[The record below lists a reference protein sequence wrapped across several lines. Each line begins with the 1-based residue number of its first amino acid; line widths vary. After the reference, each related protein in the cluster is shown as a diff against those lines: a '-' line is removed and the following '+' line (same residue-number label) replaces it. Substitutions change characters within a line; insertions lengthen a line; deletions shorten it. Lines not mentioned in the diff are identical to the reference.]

1 MLLKNVGLKGKQK
14 LAGRWQSDPFT
25 IIEHPNKDIPVFK
38 IKRGNLEKVVHRNL
52 LLPLS
57 FPLLVK
63 ECVKSKSCGKEKDL
77 DFSDSISD
85 SNVDSDENSDL
96 YVYDNVYVAESSH
109 LSENSRPE
117 SCSLPSE
124 GQGLVDNS
132 STQGLQELLN
142 GTDNGESNILQENE
156 QNQSVLGNN
165 TESQVILNG
174 SESPSGDEQVD
185 SDKSVVM
192 PESEHDHSKNESSN
206 ETDSL
211 R

>member
-1 MLLKNVGLKGKQK
+1 M
-14 LAGRWQSDPFT
+14 
-25 IIEHPNKDIPVFK
+25 
-38 IKRGNLEKVVHRNL
+38 
-52 LLPLS
+52 
-57 FPLLVK
+57 
-63 ECVKSKSCGKEKDL
+63 
-77 DFSDSISD
+77 
-85 SNVDSDENSDL
+85 
-96 YVYDNVYVAESSH
+96 YVAESSH

-124 GQGLVDNS
+124 GQGLVENS

-142 GTDNGESNILQENE
+142 GTDNGESNILQEDE

-165 TESQVILNG
+165 TVSQVILNG

-211 R
+211 RRSARTCKPPAWFQDYAMSRSQRVSFFDWQARVRILVSLVGLFPDQQEQICNAILIVIVG